1 MKTIVWVFAGALL
14 TVSVAAQTPSP
25 QERAAAIKE
34 AAAKNQVSLKQVSG
48 GSKRPRSA

>member
-25 QERAAAIKE
+25 QERAAAIKD
-34 AAAKNQVSLKQVSG
+34 AAAKNQASLKQYR